1 MARILLDT
9 GVIVALFDA
18 DDKYHLQ
25 AVKFI
30 KNNRHELLITL
41 ANITEALYLIDNV
54 ATQANLLNW
63 IGLAKITL
71 VNIGADDL
79 AEIGKLMVQYANVPM
94 DFADGCLLH
103 IANVQKIEKIAT
115 IDSDFYIYKI
125 QGKYPFKLVLEN

>member
-25 AVKFI
+25 AVDFI

-54 ATQANLLNW
+54 ATQTNLLNW
-63 IGLAKITL
+63 IGLAKITIINL
-71 VNIGADDL
+71 NSDDL
-79 AEIGKLMVQYANVPM
+79 VEIGKLMAQYANVPM

-103 IANVQKIEKIAT
+103 IANMQKIEKIAT